1 MANSKIGIII
11 TREFNERVRK
21 KSFIVTTILMPV
33 LMIGLMVAPALIMRY
48 SQGETRHIS
57 VIDESGVIAPRLESS
72 EEVVYEP
79 TDLTLDEARRE
90 HTDRFGILW
99 IGRDI
104 MTNPG
109 NVKALYQRLLGD
121 VGRGECV
128 GADRRHHREGETQG
142 L

>member
-57 VIDESGVIAPRLESS
+57 VVRMFYHSAINSMCKQPRIAKDSVRS
-72 EEVVYEP
+72 V
-79 TDLTLDEARRE
+79 AQ
-90 HTDRFGILW
+90 I
-99 IGRDI
+99 
-104 MTNPG
+104 
-109 NVKALYQRLLGD
+109 K
-121 VGRGECV
+121 
-128 GADRRHHREGETQG
+128 
-142 L
+142 

>member
-48 SQGETRHIS
+48 SPGGNPGIFP
-57 VIDESGVIAPRLESS
+57 VIDESGVIAP
-72 EEVVYEP
+72 P
-79 TDLTLDEARRE
+79 ARE
-90 HTDRFGILW
+90 
-99 IGRDI
+99 
-104 MTNPG
+104 
-109 NVKALYQRLLGD
+109 QRG
-121 VGRGECV
+121 G
-128 GADRRHHREGETQG
+128 G